1 MIVETSQEK
10 YIKIGV
16 IAKPHGIKGA
26 LKIKIFRADK
36 SALKEGS
43 FIYIKIDEE
52 LSRYEVT
59 GLSTGTGF
67 CLVRTE
73 KIKDRNDAENFR
85 GKEVFLKMSE
95 LEKTG
100 DDEYFVYELVGMDVV
115 DNDGKGIGQV
125 EQVSETKAYEIL
137 VVKDGNIEV
146 LIPLIADFVK
156 EIDKEKKQ
164 IHINKT
170 RNFFKDAI

>member
-1 MIVETSQEK
+1 M
-10 YIKIGV
+10 
-16 IAKPHGIKGA
+16 
-26 LKIKIFRADK
+26 
-36 SALKEGS
+36 
-43 FIYIKIDEE
+43 
-52 LSRYEVT
+52 
-59 GLSTGTGF
+59 
-67 CLVRTE
+67 VRTE

-146 LIPLIADFVK
+146 LIPLIAEFVK